1 MALVRGQVVV
11 FVEGQV
17 VASFRGQVMDFVRG
31 QVVAFVRV
39 LIGTT
44 NPTVAAFC
52 HFGKISIIF
61 LKNCRLFKFYS
72 KLFFSKNFI
81 ALFGSIRI
89 YAGNFTFAVRGA

>member
-39 LIGTT
+39 LLGTT

-72 KLFFSKNFI
+72 KFFFRKTS
-81 ALFGSIRI
+81 LLYSG
-89 YAGNFTFAVRGA
+89 V